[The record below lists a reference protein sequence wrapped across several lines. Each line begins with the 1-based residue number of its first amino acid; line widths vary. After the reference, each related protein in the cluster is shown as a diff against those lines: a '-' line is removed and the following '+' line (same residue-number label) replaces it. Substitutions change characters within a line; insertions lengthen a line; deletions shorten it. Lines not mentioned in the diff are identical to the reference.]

1 MTYSNFLL
9 WQTDRGLFYW
19 PNRTRLSKEEAEEEG
34 GAFLRIVLFDLHYHK
49 SKNLKYIFVIFS
61 PGAW

>member
-1 MTYSNFLL
+1 MMLQVVPSPLIIILATLDTIYSAGITY
-9 WQTDRGLFYW
+9 
-19 PNRTRLSKEEAEEEG
+19 KAEEEG